1 MLLAN
6 TTSIAIVLAAV
17 IIVQNIADI
26 VNIALAAASAIKF
39 CNCKC
44 VQKHCYQGEGGR
56 SSVRTQVHSGAGGAG
71 AAWEESLSL

>member
-26 VNIALAAASAIKF
+26 VNIALNAASAIKF
-39 CNCKC
+39 CEC
-44 VQKHCYQGEGGR
+44 VQKHCYPGEGGR
-56 SSVRTQVHSGAGGAG
+56 SNVRTQVHSGAGGAG
-71 AAWEESLSL
+71 VAWEESLSL